1 MTPEDV
7 LKMCEEKR
15 VELVDLRF
23 LDFPGLWQHLT
34 VPVSELTRASFD
46 DGFGFDGSSMR
57 GWKAINESDMLI
69 IPVPDSALIDPF
81 FQHTTTARPSAVGTA
96 SLIG

>member
-34 VPVSELTRASFD
+34 VPVSELTRA
-46 DGFGFDGSSMR
+46 
-57 GWKAINESDMLI
+57 
-69 IPVPDSALIDPF
+69 
-81 FQHTTTARPSAVGTA
+81 
-96 SLIG
+96 